1 MNTEE
6 LCTSAWAARILG
18 PRLEDWAARQAERP
32 LLRCENGWQSWAEV
46 EQASRRIAAGLQAL
60 GVTRGD
66 RVALIASTRDALVL
80 SFLAI
85 GRIGAIAVPLNSFL
99 RGEFLRFQLADAAA
113 ATVMVDT
120 PGLDSVAAV
129 ADELPELERVVAFDA
144 LPQAR
149 PALPD
154 RVGLH
159 AYAALA
165 ATDAAGFTPPALT
178 MEDPLALI
186 YTSGTTGLPKGCICS
201 HGYFMASSIPC
212 LEKDWIRHD
221 DVLFTPFPLFHI
233 AGLGLMLGGV
243 LQAGASICFDLAFS
257 ASSFIQRVNEIG
269 ATVAHGVGPM
279 GMAILATPE
288 SPLDRGHK
296 LRLCTWP
303 PMSAENQ
310 QRFEQRFGVEVHC
323 GGYGQS
329 ESVPLATMSAAEARH
344 KRTALGRPT
353 PHMEVRIVDEHDQPV
368 APGQT
373 GEIVA
378 RPLRPQIMYQ
388 GYWRRPDATV
398 EASRNLWHHTGD
410 LGRADEDGYLYFVDR
425 KKDAM
430 RRRGEN
436 VSSYELE
443 QAILKHGGFA
453 AVAAHAVPSELVEDD
468 IKVCVVLRPGV
479 SPTPEDLFA
488 FFKKNLPYF
497 AVPRYVEVMEALPT
511 NANGRVMKHKLR
523 ERGIGEAWDFE
534 ALGLRVEKHE
544 RRG

>member
-1 MNTEE
+1 MTHDE
-6 LCTSAWAARILG
+6 LAASAWEARVLG
-18 PRLEDWAARQAERP
+18 PRLERWAAQQPDKAF
-32 LLRCENGWQSWAEV
+32 LRCENGWRSWADTERD
-46 EQASRRIAAGLQAL
+46 SRRIAAGLQAL
-60 GVTRGD
+60 GVSCGD

-80 SFLAI
+80 NFLAL
-85 GRIGAIAVPLNSFL
+85 GRLGAIAVPLNTFL

-113 ATVMVDT
+113 STAIVDA
-120 PGLDSVAAV
+120 PGLESLAAI
-129 ADELPELERVVAFDA
+129 AEDLPELARVIALDA
-144 LPQAR
+144 I
-149 PALPD
+149 PAPAPSLPD
-154 RVGLH
+154 RVSLH
-159 AYAALA
+159 AF
-165 ATDAAGFTPPALT
+165 DAIAGSDADFNAPQLS

-212 LEKDWIRHD
+212 IENDWIRHE

-243 LQAGASICFDLAFS
+243 LQAGASICFELAFS
-257 ASSFIQRVNEIG
+257 ASGFMQRVIDIG
-269 ATVAHGVGPM
+269 ATVVHGIGPM

-288 SPLDRGHK
+288 SALDRGHK

-303 PMSAENQ
+303 PMNAENQ
-310 QRFEQRFGVEVHC
+310 QRFEQRFGVDVHC
-323 GGYGQS
+323 GGYGQT
-329 ESVPLATMSAAEARH
+329 ESVPLATMSAADAKQ
-344 KRTALGRPT
+344 KRTSLGRPT
-353 PHMEVRIVDEHDQPV
+353 RYMEVRIVDEHDQPV
-368 APGQT
+368 PVGEL

-378 RPLRPQIMYQ
+378 RPRRTQIMYQ
-388 GYWRRPDATV
+388 GYWRRPEATV

-436 VSSYELE
+436 VSSFELE
-443 QAILKHGGFA
+443 QAIVKHGGFTM
-453 AVAAHAVPSELVEDD
+453 VAAHAVPSELAEDD
-468 IKVCVVLRPGV
+468 IKVCLVLRPGV
-479 SPTPEDLFA
+479 SPTPEELFA

-497 AVPRYVEVMEALPT
+497 AVPRYVEIMDALPT

-534 ALGLRVEKHE
+534 AMGLRIERHE